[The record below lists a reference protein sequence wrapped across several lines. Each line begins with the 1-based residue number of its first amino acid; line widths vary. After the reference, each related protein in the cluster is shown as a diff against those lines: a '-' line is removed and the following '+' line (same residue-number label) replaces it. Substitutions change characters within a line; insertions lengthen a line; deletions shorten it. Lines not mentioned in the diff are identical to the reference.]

1 MKIKEI
7 REKTS
12 EAIGHELVDL
22 QKHLFD
28 LRTQAVTEKLEDPS
42 QLIKTK
48 RDIARMKTVLRE
60 RRLAEQKAQ
69 QPTGEAGR

>member
-12 EAIGHELVDL
+12 DAIVHELADM

-42 QLIKTK
+42 QLLKTK

-60 RRLAEQKAQ
+60 RQLAEKQA
-69 QPTGEAGR
+69 PTGAAGR